1 MSVQS
6 GAEQTPRTFMT
17 DAVHTERV
25 PIAPSPG
32 ISWSLWETLS
42 RAAVV
47 ARDRAGIDSAA
58 LLLPIVLVGLAQAH
72 GPALW
77 IVAVAYLVTNS
88 TLAIRAPSRTSPTS
102 ARWTAARLLVSVAMV
117 AAGQLLTGSTGLL
130 AAVYLPIIAMAAFAG
145 NRFVVLTVATS
156 IGSHFL
162 VEWFERALV
171 MDAFARGIGFAGAAV
186 LVAFGTRREVAR
198 MQRARDRLRRAVVTE
213 RRRGRQI
220 AGVEAIGRI
229 LAQPGRAVDAV
240 DAVVDR
246 IGAEFGYSHVSI
258 YLGSEDDAT
267 LVAQRGYT
275 ELVERF
281 DGRSGIVGRVMR
293 TRRPAFVP
301 DVTADPDYWALN
313 PSVTSEICVPLLAD
327 HEFLGFVNVEAA
339 ARPLDSTDLRV
350 MISVADRVA
359 AALIIGRERQ
369 RLGERAD
376 LFRHLHEFSEAING
390 TLQPD
395 ELFRAIVRSVSIVV
409 PADIAALHVLDGES
423 GRYLLRAVEGSELGS
438 LGAEARSGEGMAGR
452 AIRDRTM
459 IIDDGA
465 PPPQALRTVDS
476 GFMPSTPP
484 GPMLSASIPLIRDRA
499 VLGALTLMRADRS
512 QAFTELERD
521 ALAMIGQQAA
531 LAVTNVQLH
540 AEVAEMAMR
549 DPLTGLFNRRYLD
562 PAIEQL
568 FARRARMSIDER
580 VPLAAIM
587 FDLDHF
593 SELNNRHGHQ
603 VGDAVLRAFGAVL
616 RSRMRSTD
624 LVARFGGEEFAAILF
639 RASLDDAMRI
649 ADEVREQLSA
659 TPVLGSSGEE
669 LAATVS
675 AGCAAIA
682 PDNESPEDLL
692 RAADVALYM
701 AKRAGR
707 DRVCAA

>member
-1 MSVQS
+1 
-6 GAEQTPRTFMT
+6 MT

-25 PIAPSPG
+25 PIAPSTG
-32 ISWSLWETLS
+32 ISRPLRETFT
-42 RAAVV
+42 RVAVV

-58 LLLPIVLVGLAQAH
+58 LLLPIVLVGLTQAH

-77 IVAVAYLVTNS
+77 TVAIAYLVTNS
-88 TLAIRAPSRTSPTS
+88 TLAIRAPARNAPTA
-102 ARWTAARLLVSVAMV
+102 ARWMTARLLVSVAMV
-117 AAGQLLTGSTGLL
+117 AAGQVLTGSTGLL
-130 AAVYLPIIAMAAFAG
+130 AAVYLPIIAIAAFAG
-145 NRFVVLTVATS
+145 HRFVVLTVAAS

-162 VEWFERALV
+162 VEWFERAV
-171 MDAFARGIGFAGAAV
+171 FMDAVARGIGFAGAAV
-186 LVAFGTRREVAR
+186 LVAVGTRREVAR
-198 MQRARDRLRRAVVTE
+198 MQRARDRLRRAVVTD
-213 RRRGRQI
+213 RRRARQI

-229 LAQPGRAVDAV
+229 LAERGPAADAV
-240 DAVVDR
+240 DIVVER
-246 IGAEFGYSHVSI
+246 ISAELGHRYVSI
-258 YLGSEDDAT
+258 YLGTEAEAS
-267 LVAQRGYT
+267 LVAQRGYS
-275 ELVERF
+275 ELIQTF
-281 DGRSGIVGRVMR
+281 DGERGIVGRVMR
-293 TRRPAFVP
+293 SRRPAFVP
-301 DVTADPDYWALN
+301 DVSADPDYWAVN
-313 PSVTSEICVPLLAD
+313 PNVTSEICVPLLAD
-327 HEFLGFVNVEAA
+327 HEFLGFVNVEATDQ
-339 ARPLDSTDLRV
+339 PLDSTDLRV
-350 MISVADRVA
+350 MVAVADRIA

-369 RLGERAD
+369 RLSERAD

-409 PADIAALHVLDGES
+409 EADIAALHVHDRDS
-423 GRYLLRAVEGSELGS
+423 GRYLLRAVEGSELGT
-438 LGAEARSGEGMAGR
+438 LGAEARPGEGMAGR

-459 IIDDGA
+459 IIDDAA
-465 PPPQALRTVDS
+465 PRPQALRTVDA

-499 VLGALTLMRADRS
+499 VLGALTLMRDDRS
-512 QAFTELERD
+512 RTFTELERD
-521 ALAMIGQQAA
+521 ALAMIGQQTA

-540 AEVAEMAMR
+540 AEVAELAMR

-568 FARRARMSIDER
+568 FARRSRMSVEER

-603 VGDAVLRAFGAVL
+603 VGDDVLRAFGAVL

-639 RASLDDAMRI
+639 RATLDDAMRI
-649 ADEVREQLSA
+649 ADEVREQLAA
-659 TPVLGSSGEE
+659 TPILGSSGEE
-669 LAATVS
+669 LSATVS
-675 AGCAAIA
+675 AGCAAIG
-682 PDNESPEDLL
+682 PDHESPDELL